1 MLYSLSLEN
10 CEQLR
15 KWNRLY
21 RSSLYAMFFFNRY
34 LIQSVQSQF
43 VLVMTQPLFRDIIA
57 AYCIEIAC
65 QKCFSVYHQYYYY
78 LYIIIIII
86 FIIIIIIIII
96 TFILIQ
102 EKGFTESLLNWKTS
116 TSSNSAQLPF
126 LYVITQTLER
136 VNVDLE
142 LDYLHLLKTNFNNY
156 TQSI

>member
-10 CEQLR
+10 SKQLR

-21 RSSLYAMFFFNRY
+21 RLSLSAMFFFNRY
-34 LIQSVQSQF
+34 SIQSVQSRF

-65 QKCFSVYHQYYYY
+65 QKCFAVYHYY
-78 LYIIIIII
+78 LYIIIIIV
-86 FIIIIIIIII
+86 IIIIIIIN
-96 TFILIQ
+96 FILIK

-126 LYVITQTLER
+126 SYVITQTLER
-136 VNVDLE
+136 VTFDLE